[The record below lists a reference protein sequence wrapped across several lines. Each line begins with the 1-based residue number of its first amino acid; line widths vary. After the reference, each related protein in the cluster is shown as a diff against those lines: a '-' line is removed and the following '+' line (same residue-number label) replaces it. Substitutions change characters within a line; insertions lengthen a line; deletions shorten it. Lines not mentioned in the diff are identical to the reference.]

1 MIELWA
7 LGESMSACVI
17 LCGEIESKFFDIMKH
32 VGVVLTDPSGAAFN
46 REVLHLLEP
55 LIAIRTL
62 LQAFSQGQ
70 RANPAAEPL

>member
-7 LGESMSACVI
+7 LGERMSACVI
-17 LCGEIESKFFDIMKH
+17 LRGEIESEFFDVVEH
-32 VGVVLTDPSGAAFN
+32 VAVVLTDPSGATFN